1 MFRLLQDANL
11 SSDAQNHALESL
23 KSKLNQTKT
32 LLREE
37 REQMEA
43 AKWEAAQRESQLQ
56 AEKEQL
62 SEALA
67 GLQKQLGFQQMKL
80 TESQSAMRSAQN
92 ENQLLRKEYEDYK
105 LRAAGI
111 LQVSW
116 CLHNCKDTHEIERYL
131 PCSEHHLLLLR
142 IIMYKSISEMRTP
155 PFL

>member
-1 MFRLLQDANL
+1 MLCDGAWVHLCIVLWTFRLLQDANL
-11 SSDAQNHALESL
+11 SSDAQNHALGSL
-23 KSKLNQTKT
+23 KSKLNQTEA

-43 AKWEAAQRESQLQ
+43 ARWEAAQRESQLQ

-67 GLQKQLGFQQMKL
+67 SQQKQLGFQQMKL

-92 ENQLLRKEYEDYK
+92 DNQLLRKEYEDYK

-116 CLHNCKDTHEIERYL
+116 LGC
-131 PCSEHHLLLLR
+131 
-142 IIMYKSISEMRTP
+142 
-155 PFL
+155 